1 MRTIAL
7 EDTADPDMAGK
18 IPVNKDTDLNNPK
31 VFESVFRRY
40 YVELS
45 LFANRFLNDLDMSK
59 EVVSDM
65 FTFLWERRKEIRL
78 NESLKAYLYKAVQN
92 RCLNYLK
99 HKKIENEYVNYLYRN
114 NLFDEV
120 RTSLSNSYSQKELAE
135 QIQCAV
141 ERLPEKCREVFKLSR
156 HKHFKN
162 EEIARSLN
170 ISQKTVERHITIA
183 LEKLRQSLKYLL
195 ALLLILS
202 EIFL

>member
-18 IPVNKDTDLNNPK
+18 TPVNKDTDLNNPK

-114 NLFDEV
+114 NLFDEM

-202 EIFL
+202 EIFP

>member
-1 MRTIAL
+1 
-7 EDTADPDMAGK
+7 MAGK

-31 VFESVFRRY
+31 VFESVFRGY
-40 YVELS
+40 YTELS

-59 EVVSDM
+59 EVVSDT
-65 FTFLWERRKEIRL
+65 FTFLWERRKDIRL

-114 NLFDEV
+114 NLFDEM

-135 QIQCAV
+135 QIQSAV
-141 ERLPEKCREVFKLSR
+141 ESLPEKCREVFKLSR

-162 EEIARSLN
+162 EEIARRLD
-170 ISQKTVERHITIA
+170 ISQKTVERHMTIA

>member
-1 MRTIAL
+1 
-7 EDTADPDMAGK
+7 MAGK

-114 NLFDEV
+114 NLFDEM